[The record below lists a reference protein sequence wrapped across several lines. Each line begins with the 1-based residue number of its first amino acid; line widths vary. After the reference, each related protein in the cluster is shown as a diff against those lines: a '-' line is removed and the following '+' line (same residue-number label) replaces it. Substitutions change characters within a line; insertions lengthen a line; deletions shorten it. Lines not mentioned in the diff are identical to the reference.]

1 MFSSIQTA
9 SPVIFTS
16 ASDDRLPA
24 INGAAELHSTL
35 GKTFQDIFLPVPLLQ
50 RTTITVPTTNFSTW
64 FRQIMN
70 GSFAGVGFFLLP
82 NNLLKQMGMPHRQEL
97 APCHPADLLPSERS
111 TRKPSAKLHRQ
122 SVITVAKAGVI
133 VRD

>member
-1 MFSSIQTA
+1 
-9 SPVIFTS
+9 
-16 ASDDRLPA
+16 
-24 INGAAELHSTL
+24 
-35 GKTFQDIFLPVPLLQ
+35 
-50 RTTITVPTTNFSTW
+50 
-64 FRQIMN
+64 
-70 GSFAGVGFFLLP
+70 
-82 NNLLKQMGMPHRQEL
+82 MGMPHRQEL

>member
-1 MFSSIQTA
+1 MVQA
-9 SPVIFTS
+9 NYKWVICWS
-16 ASDDRLPA
+16 
-24 INGAAELHSTL
+24 
-35 GKTFQDIFLPVPLLQ
+35 QV
-50 RTTITVPTTNFSTW
+50 
-64 FRQIMN
+64 
-70 GSFAGVGFFLLP
+70 FLLP

-111 TRKPSAKLHRQ
+111 TREPSAKLHRQ